1 MGGGGVLNAGYKK
14 EAIRKC
20 EEAGKAYKIEYENTI
35 KKSTEL
41 HENKER
47 AVRILKDVETFI
59 NLLANKPR
67 EIEKIASEVAVRRNA
82 FEKEVEQLAIEAK
95 EADKMGKGIAG
106 GGLLAGAGVAAFG
119 PTAAMGIATTFGTA
133 STGTAIA
140 TLAGA
145 AQTNAALAWLGGGA
159 LTAGG
164 AGMAGGQAFLA
175 MAGPVGWAIGGAA
188 LVGGGLLANSK
199 NKKIAEKAEVQ
210 TREIKTETM
219 KLSPLYASKGA
230 ATVAL
235 ISFFPKWTL
244 LFSSV
249 MPNSLLPDGNAAKV
263 FFNASKYES
272 EESLAKTS
280 TVFSRRNNLK
290 GKEVATSM
298 PIILPYGI
306 RPFILGIR

>member
-1 MGGGGVLNAGYKK
+1 MGGGCVLNAGYKK

-106 GGLLAGAGVAAFG
+106 GGLLAGAGVSAFG
-119 PTAAMGIATTFGTA
+119 PTAAMGIDTTFGTA

-219 KLSPLYASKGA
+219 KVSKIKTKILAEIKAVVPLCDGVNRTLNGLKCTGKRDYKFFTDDEKDALMELMNSSEALSKRIG
-230 ATVAL
+230 VK
-235 ISFFPKWTL
+235 IS
-244 LFSSV
+244 
-249 MPNSLLPDGNAAKV
+249 
-263 FFNASKYES
+263 
-272 EESLAKTS
+272 
-280 TVFSRRNNLK
+280 
-290 GKEVATSM
+290 
-298 PIILPYGI
+298 
-306 RPFILGIR
+306 

>member
-1 MGGGGVLNAGYKK
+1 MLNAGYKK

-67 EIEKIASEVAVRRNA
+67 EIEKIASEVAIRRNA

-219 KLSPLYASKGA
+219 KVSKIKTKILAEIKAVVPLCDGVNRTLNGLKCTGKRDYKFFTDDEKDALMELMNSSEALSKRIG
-230 ATVAL
+230 VK
-235 ISFFPKWTL
+235 IS
-244 LFSSV
+244 
-249 MPNSLLPDGNAAKV
+249 
-263 FFNASKYES
+263 
-272 EESLAKTS
+272 
-280 TVFSRRNNLK
+280 
-290 GKEVATSM
+290 
-298 PIILPYGI
+298 
-306 RPFILGIR
+306 